1 MKKKDEFLYDVR
13 IAQRHLREGVIT
25 KKDYDKHLDSLPD
38 MEANSEPLIIED
50 EEEVLEAEAEQAEA
64 EEAEAEET
72 EEEEEVTE

>member
-38 MEANSEPLIIED
+38 MESNSEPLIIED
-50 EEEVLEAEAEQAEA
+50 EDEVLEAEAEQAEA
-64 EEAEAEET
+64 EETEAEET

>member
-38 MEANSEPLIIED
+38 MESNSEPLIIED

-64 EEAEAEET
+64 EAEAEET

>member
-25 KKDYDKHLDSLPD
+25 KKDYNKHLDSLPD

-64 EEAEAEET
+64 EEIEAEET